1 MTMWKEKMPQRK
13 REGRREYDRVTTLG
27 CKLPGGPCP
36 TEILSRLSVGDLK
49 RLKMMWL
56 ILSSSKLE
64 GMP

>member
-1 MTMWKEKMPQRK
+1 M
-13 REGRREYDRVTTLG
+13 EYERVTTLG
-27 CKLPGGPCP
+27 CRLPGGPCP

-56 ILSSSKLE
+56 IFSSSKLE